1 MKEQQDNTRKD
12 FAFTFAGDVIYQL
25 PHPLYP
31 YSDNNTCNFTVN
43 CQLLAML
50 ALACRR
56 QCVAY
61 RQVVAC
67 HRHSVD
73 SKGINYSCPN
83 HHPPKGRKF

>member
-43 CQLLAML
+43 CQLLALL

-56 QCVAY
+56 QCVA
-61 RQVVAC
+61 VGEAC
-67 HRHSVD
+67 RRHSVNCQL
-73 SKGINYSCPN
+73 SKLMAP
-83 HHPPKGRKF
+83 